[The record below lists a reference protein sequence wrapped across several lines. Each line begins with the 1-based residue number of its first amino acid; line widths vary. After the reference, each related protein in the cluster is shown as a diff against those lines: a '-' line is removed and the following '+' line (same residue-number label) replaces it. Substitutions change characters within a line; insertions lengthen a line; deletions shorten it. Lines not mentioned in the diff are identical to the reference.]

1 MRPPSTSE
9 SASAPEVAAPL
20 GDAPPAAA
28 EPQPRVYTVGTLRYT
43 LGGLIELCFWL
54 LLGDFAYNLIDLVIP
69 SVLPLTLQEAHA
81 SNATIGL
88 LVGTLGS
95 IVNVIIN
102 PIVSFQS
109 DRHRG
114 SWGRRIPYILFGT
127 PFIAVTMIG
136 VGYADQ
142 MGNWLHGLPVLQSF
156 SPTGLMFA
164 SLTVALI
171 LFQIFY
177 LLAASVYYY
186 LLNDVVPHVV
196 IGRFYGLFRL
206 VGAVGGFVF
215 NRFILRYADAATT
228 RRWIY
233 ISMGLV
239 WLVCFLLMCWRVK
252 EGEYPPPAPRAGG
265 NIGNRVIKGIQTYV
279 RECFSIPFYWWLYL
293 ASACYTMATVPF
305 ITFRLL
311 LAKDLGMDLGQAGDL
326 VSWIFVG
333 GVVLYLPLG
342 WLADKVHPLRLN
354 FIGVMLTFIVLTL
367 SSLLVHSPASFW
379 LFTLL
384 WAVAWLCFTAS
395 GPAMVFLLLPRERF
409 GQFGSA
415 IAISGSIAGAL
426 ANYGGGRFV
435 DWLGAIHVAG
445 SPYRGVFWWGA
456 AFSGM
461 SLVCMVMLYRG
472 WLARGGRKHFVA
484 PKI

>member
-1 MRPPSTSE
+1 MIPR
-9 SASAPEVAAPL
+9 
-20 GDAPPAAA
+20 
-28 EPQPRVYTVGTLRYT
+28 QPRGTSA
-43 LGGLIELCFWL
+43 
-54 LLGDFAYNLIDLVIP
+54 FAVSVI
-69 SVLPLTLQEAHA
+69 L
-81 SNATIGL
+81 
-88 LVGTLGS
+88 
-95 IVNVIIN
+95 
-102 PIVSFQS
+102 
-109 DRHRG
+109 
-114 SWGRRIPYILFGT
+114 
-127 PFIAVTMIG
+127 
-136 VGYADQ
+136 
-142 MGNWLHGLPVLQSF
+142 
-156 SPTGLMFA
+156 
-164 SLTVALI
+164 
-171 LFQIFY
+171 
-177 LLAASVYYY
+177 
-186 LLNDVVPHVV
+186 HVV
-196 IGRFYGLFRL
+196 IGAALLRVLTIPNALNSLFSSWGQPAPVERI
-206 VGAVGGFVF
+206 GFLALP
-215 NRFILRYADAATT
+215 RSAAP
-228 RRWIY
+228 
-233 ISMGLV
+233 S
-239 WLVCFLLMCWRVK
+239 
-252 EGEYPPPAPRAGG
+252 EAPRAGG